1 MKTQKRLAAQLLGV
15 SEKKVVFDQQRLA
28 DIKES
33 ITKTD
38 IRKLIADKAITK
50 KPVSESSK
58 SRARKLKIQKS
69 KGLRKGKG
77 SREGKKTARLPRK
90 ESWMSKIRSQRK
102 FITELKSKEL
112 ITNQTYRN
120 IYLKAKGGFFRS
132 TRHIKIYLNE
142 HKLFT
147 KPEAKQEKPAPAKK
161 TTKKKAAKKKTVK
174 KKAAKKKSD

>member
-15 SEKKVVFDQQRLA
+15 SQKKVVFDQGRLA

-50 KPVSESSK
+50 RPTSESSRG
-58 SRARKLKIQKS
+58 RARKLKVQKS

-77 SREGKKTARLPRK
+77 SRQGKKTARLPRK
-90 ESWMSKIRSQRK
+90 ERWMNKIRSQRK
-102 FITELKSKEL
+102 FLSALKERKV
-112 ITNQTYRN
+112 ITNDTYRK

-132 TRHIKIYLNE
+132 TRHIRIYLGE
-142 HKLFT
+142 HKLFA
-147 KPEAKQEKPAPAKK
+147 KKQEPEKK
-161 TTKKKAAKKKTVK
+161 EVVK
-174 KKAAKKKSD
+174 KKIVKKAVKKKSDKK